1 MSESKVIIMS
11 KVIDCFKVENYMVL
25 KVDEMPKRGYDKF
38 RIEGIEF
45 DPVPIYDMPQ
55 CIAIESNKQ
64 FLNKVIEFI

>member
-1 MSESKVIIMS
+1 
-11 KVIDCFKVENYMVL
+11 MVL
-25 KVDEMPKRGYDKF
+25 KVDEMPKRGYNKF